1 MTLKNIVKNTIKN
14 AVKSL
19 IEENY
24 FDNQFDLNS
33 LDFALTEAKVPDD
46 LNQDNVVYHF
56 STNLAFILKQFKKT
70 APEIIANQLATTML
84 ENKIF
89 QQVDVAKPGFINI
102 VLNNSV
108 FLETMLNIYQAKNSF
123 GANVFDSKE
132 KINVEYVSANPTG
145 FLHVGHARGAAFGDS
160 LVRILR
166 YAGLNVDSEYYVNDA
181 GNQINVLKDSIYVRY
196 LELFGI
202 NQPMPEDC
210 YRGSDII
217 WAAQQIKDKY
227 GDFFLEKTPQKQA
240 ELKNVASA
248 ILLDKIKSDLAE
260 FNVNIDIYSSEKKLS
275 ENNLINPVIQ
285 DLKTHTYTQDGAL
298 FLKTTDYGD
307 DKDRVLV
314 KSDGSFTYLTPD
326 IAYHKSKFSRADK
339 LINIW
344 GADHSGYIA
353 RMKIA
358 MQCLGFNPDKLDIL
372 TIQLVRLIKDGEEF
386 KMSKRAGTCVT
397 LADLLEVSSADAV
410 RFMMLTREINNKF
423 DFDIDLANSHDANN
437 PVFIVQYAHS
447 RAVSL
452 IQKLK
457 PATFSDQLE
466 LSEKAKRLI
475 LVLDNFAELIKTIV
489 STTKVN
495 LLTQYL
501 IDLAK
506 AFNSFYAE
514 QKLLN
519 HPHEATYSILIN
531 AVANVLKTGLNLIGV
546 SAPDKM

>member
-202 NQPMPEDC
+202 NKPMPEDC

-227 GDFFLEKTPQKQA
+227 GDFFLENTPEKQA

-386 KMSKRAGTCVT
+386 KMSKRAGTSVT

-457 PATFSDQLE
+457 PATFSDQLK

-514 QKLLN
+514 QN
-519 HPHEATYSILIN
+519 Y
-531 AVANVLKTGLNLIGV
+531 
-546 SAPDKM
+546 